1 MEFEW
6 DDAKSARNEII
17 RGLSFA
23 NAAMIFD
30 GPTIEI
36 DDNRH
41 DYGDMRVK
49 AIGAIDDEI
58 YVVIYSDRRGV
69 RRIISARRANR
80 KERKQWQSFA
90 NP

>member
-6 DDAKSARNEII
+6 DDAKSARNQIL

-30 GPTIEI
+30 GPTLEFA
-36 DDNRH
+36 DKCH
-41 DYGDMRVK
+41 AYGEMRVK
-49 AIGAIDDEI
+49 AIGAIDDEAYVAI
-58 YVVIYSDRRGV
+58 YTDRHGV
-69 RRIISARRANR
+69 RRIISARRASR

>member
-6 DDAKSARNEII
+6 DEPKSARNQFI

-23 NAAMIFD
+23 DAAMIFD

-36 DDNRH
+36 VDNRH
-41 DYGDMRVK
+41 AYGEMRVR
-49 AIGAIDDEI
+49 AIGAIDDET
-58 YVVIYSDRRGV
+58 YVVIYTDRQGV
-69 RRIISARRANR
+69 RRIISARRADR

>member
-1 MEFEW
+1 
-6 DDAKSARNEII
+6 
-17 RGLSFA
+17 
-23 NAAMIFD
+23 MIFD

-36 DDNRH
+36 VDNRRA
-41 DYGDMRVK
+41 YGGMRVE

-58 YVVIYSDRRGV
+58 YVVIYTDRQSV